1 MAVSIVEEYEMDDQY
16 CDDRREI
23 LQWGRW
29 NFMGFYIQ
37 MNESKDFLM
46 PWQRSWGQSK
56 NVYFGF

>member
-37 MNESKDFLM
+37 MNASK
-46 PWQRSWGQSK
+46 
-56 NVYFGF
+56 GFFDALTT